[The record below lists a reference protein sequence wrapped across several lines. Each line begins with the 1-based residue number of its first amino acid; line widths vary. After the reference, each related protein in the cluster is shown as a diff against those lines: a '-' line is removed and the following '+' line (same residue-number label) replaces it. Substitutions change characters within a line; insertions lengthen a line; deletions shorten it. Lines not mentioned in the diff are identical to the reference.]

1 MNIFIKTLV
10 CAGVTLIS
18 RCVTAQ
24 TDTIYIT
31 SAQAEDLFIR
41 QNLLL
46 IAERLNIDIADA
58 AIMQAKLWPN
68 PTLSI
73 EDVNLWS
80 TEEHRDEMAGIIP
93 SGAIA
98 PNTQFAVGIEQVIV
112 TGGKRRKLVEME
124 QVSRDIAVQYFE
136 ELLRSLKVEL
146 RNACAEM
153 LYLQEYRIVLEK
165 QRTNLD
171 ALIGNYRNQ
180 AAQGNISRSE
190 LLRLQA
196 SLLGI
201 RSEINELQREMN
213 QQQRDLKTLL
223 NISTPSH
230 IVLTATE
237 APLPH
242 QRGELDNIIVKSP
255 SELSLGNLFELA
267 ELNRPDLKEA
277 MFQKDYFEKSLR
289 YERAQRTPDLALSAV
304 YDRAGGVSRNYV
316 GFGVSMD
323 LSFFDRNQGNI
334 KAAQISITQSQTF
347 VEQKQLEVRNEVI
360 HAMQNYTLAF
370 DFNRQITGNFISEL
384 DEMLESYTRNFI
396 NRNIGIVEFLDFFE
410 AYKEN
415 KRTALEAQRDV
426 KISFEELQY
435 AVGKEIQ

>member
-1 MNIFIKTLV
+1 MNVFIKILV
-10 CAGVTLIS
+10 CAGMTLICK
-18 RCVTAQ
+18 CVAAQ

-31 SAQAEDLFIR
+31 TAQAEDLFIR
-41 QNLLL
+41 QNLQL
-46 IAERLNIDIADA
+46 IAEKLNIDIADA

-73 EDVNLWS
+73 EDVNLWT
-80 TEEHRDEMAGIIP
+80 TERHRDEIAEIVP
-93 SGAIA
+93 SGAFA

-136 ELLRSLKVEL
+136 ELVRSLKVEL

-153 LYLQEYRIVLEK
+153 LYLQEYRKVLEK

-180 AAQGNISRSE
+180 VVQGNISRSE

-201 RSEINELQREMN
+201 RSEINDLQRDMN

-230 IVLTATE
+230 IVLTA
-237 APLPH
+237 PLTP
-242 QRGELDNIIVKSP
+242 QRGELVKSP

-267 ELNRPDLKEA
+267 EMHRPDLKEA
-277 MFQKDYFEKSLR
+277 MYQKDYFEK
-289 YERAQRTPDLALSAV
+289 
-304 YDRAGGVSRNYV
+304 
-316 GFGVSMD
+316 
-323 LSFFDRNQGNI
+323 
-334 KAAQISITQSQTF
+334 
-347 VEQKQLEVRNEVI
+347 
-360 HAMQNYTLAF
+360 
-370 DFNRQITGNFISEL
+370 
-384 DEMLESYTRNFI
+384 
-396 NRNIGIVEFLDFFE
+396 
-410 AYKEN
+410 
-415 KRTALEAQRDV
+415 
-426 KISFEELQY
+426 
-435 AVGKEIQ
+435 